1 MGDAALEPSLVGVP
15 ALHAGDDDL
24 GKITTDVQNMQKD
37 IASSISSTAS
47 TAIDGTKAGREEAMA
62 GRGEHTL
69 EIPLKEA
76 PLGIPRSTSSLTQPD
91 SPALGGGKTLVAAD
105 AKTPARRQSLQQ
117 LLPRPIATE
126 TGRDGGAGEG
136 KVGGLLSS
144 PTGAAAAAAAAV
156 GGTADAG
163 AVVSD
168 STSRVSSETA
178 AADGTPVDAS
188 LSPPRNLSVSW
199 SEISLHLDDETEGGR
214 KEATMTAKDGGSTS
228 PVRALSST
236 TPPFWAVRGEGSSS
250 NAFGSSRSA
259 TSSRKV
265 LDMFQMIR
273 NATGGSYASSGSG
286 LFGGRGKAAA
296 VSDVSLSPDEE
307 IAPEHAASTREYF
320 EAMGSSPARR
330 LPALSPLRSG
340 PFGGNGKN
348 SSGPYND
355 DGFPEADELDGDMDG
370 GGLAG
375 GGGGALTG
383 RSIMDQSPLITPP
396 HSHPFYRSPGTSSA
410 TVSPMV
416 SAAAR
421 ARLEAEVDVEEGFAW
436 ATSAKASTAVVA
448 GVETGAPQVVAGADG
463 QSLVLPCPPS
473 DEEKVIY
480 HNTGRFGLV
489 TCAMISFVT
498 LTWGMW
504 LFTIVTPAFYWFG
517 APAIFVIVYTACHY
531 LGVAIWGRDF
541 KPEVH
546 AEVLKASEEKG
557 YRPSVD
563 VFLPVCKEP
572 LHLLAN
578 TWQYVAALDYP
589 DLKVFV
595 LDDGASDEVKALAST
610 FGFEYV
616 LRADVPALKK
626 AGNLRNAFARTSGEA
641 IAIFDADFCPRADF
655 LKETVPY
662 FGEDPTIGI
671 VQTPQYFRH
680 RKEQTWV
687 EQGAGVSQE
696 FFYRMVQ
703 MNQDRFNAAV
713 CVGSCGLYRRA
724 ALEPL
729 GGMAAIEHSEDMYTG
744 FKMTENGFTIK
755 YVPLALA
762 MGICPDEPQS
772 FFMQQY
778 RWCKGSATLVREK
791 EFWMSNISPRHKLC
805 FLNGLLYY
813 MATALLIFMAPL
825 PIMLLVWVEADGVL
839 WYHSG
844 FVLPSLIFAGIVLP
858 LWSKQHYGMSSHR
871 IKIIQYYAHLFAI
884 KDSLLGV
891 SAPWVPSG
899 VSRSSSSRYKSSVR
913 LMVAWSILSTAL
925 IVGGCAWRMTMITWY
940 HFVPAMAFAVGSFV
954 LNMSTLVY

>member
-1 MGDAALEPSLVGVP
+1 MGDAAIEPSSVGVP

-24 GKITTDVQNMQKD
+24 GKITKDVQKTQKD
-37 IASSISSTAS
+37 IAGSISSTAS
-47 TAIDGTKAGREEAMA
+47 AASDGTKTGQEEAVA
-62 GRGEHTL
+62 GRGEDASD
-69 EIPLKEA
+69 IPFEVL
-76 PLGIPRSTSSLTQPD
+76 PLGIPRSTSSVTQPD
-91 SPALGGGKTLVAAD
+91 SPALRGAKTLVAVD
-105 AKTPARRQSLQQ
+105 AETPPRRELVEE
-117 LLPRPIATE
+117 LLPRPTATA
-126 TGRDGGAGEG
+126 TDRDGRVGEEE
-136 KVGGLLSS
+136 VDGLLSS
-144 PTGAAAAAAAAV
+144 PTGVADSGGG

-168 STSRVSSETA
+168 SETA
-178 AADGTPVDAS
+178 AADATPVDAS
-188 LSPPRNLSVSW
+188 LMPPRHLSVSW
-199 SEISLHLDDETEGGR
+199 SEISLHLDDEDEGGR
-214 KEATMTAKDGGSTS
+214 KEATTAKDGESDS
-228 PVRALSST
+228 PVRTLSSA
-236 TPPFWAVRGEGSSS
+236 TPSFRDVRGNSSS
-250 NAFGSSRSA
+250 SKAFGSNRSA
-259 TSSRKV
+259 TTNLEVSDLFEK
-265 LDMFQMIR
+265 IR
-273 NATGGSYASSGSG
+273 NSTRGDYASGPG

-296 VSDVSLSPDEE
+296 VSDVSLSSDDE
-307 IAPEHAASTREYF
+307 IASEQGPSTREYL

-330 LPALSPLRSG
+330 LPG
-340 PFGGNGKN
+340 PAPFRLGLISGNGKN
-348 SSGPYND
+348 SSGADND
-355 DGFPEADELDGDMDG
+355 DGFPTAEELNGDMDG

-375 GGGGALTG
+375 ALRRG
-383 RSIMDQSPLITPP
+383 ILEQSALMSPPHPPPFLQSPE
-396 HSHPFYRSPGTSSA
+396 TSSA

-421 ARLEAEVDVEEGFAW
+421 ARLEAEVDVEEGFVW
-436 ATSAKASTAVVA
+436 ATSAPAATAVVA
-448 GVETGAPQVVAGADG
+448 GAADTGAAQVVAGADG
-463 QSLVLPCPPS
+463 KSLALP
-473 DEEKVIY
+473 
-480 HNTGRFGLV
+480 
-489 TCAMISFVT
+489 
-498 LTWGMW
+498 
-504 LFTIVTPAFYWFG
+504 
-517 APAIFVIVYTACHY
+517 Y
-531 LGVAIWGRDF
+531 LGVAIWGKDF

-546 AEVLKASEEKG
+546 AEMLKASEEKG

-572 LHLLAN
+572 LRLLAN
-578 TWQYVAALDYP
+578 TWKYVAALDYP

-595 LDDGASDEVKALAST
+595 LDDGASEGVQALAST

-616 LRADVPALKK
+616 LRTDVPALKK

-662 FGEDPTIGI
+662 LGEDPTIGI

-744 FKMTENGFTIK
+744 YKMTENGFKIK

-762 MGICPDEPQS
+762 MGTCPDEPQS

-791 EFWMSNISPRHKLC
+791 GFWTSNISKRHKLC
-805 FLNGLLYY
+805 FLNGMLYY
-813 MATALLIFMAPL
+813 MGTALLLFVAPL

-844 FVLPSLIFAGIVLP
+844 FMLPSLIFAGIVLP

-884 KDSLLGV
+884 KDSLFGV

-899 VSRSSSSRYKSSVR
+899 VSRSSSSQYKLSVR
-913 LMVAWSILSTAL
+913 LMVAWSILSTVL
-925 IVGGCAWRMTMITWY
+925 IIGGCAWRMTTTTWY
-940 HFVPAMAFAVGSFV
+940 HFVPAMAFAVGSFI
-954 LNMSTLVY
+954 LNMSTLVH